1 MKKNKKEKKSKKILR
16 IIIVLILCAGSFIV
30 SYYGTRY
37 LDSLKNKGN
46 ASVTVTFDDTETYTI
61 PSIKKMDKEEALKEW
76 PYMMNVE
83 NKGSAK
89 ALYQIIIHDI
99 EKSTIKRKSL
109 DYALY
114 LDEKLIQEGNLDSI
128 KDNILY
134 TYEIAGKKEQKYKLY
149 IWSNEDLNE
158 ENIYEYYLEFNT
170 IKAGGPGF

>member
-1 MKKNKKEKKSKKILR
+1 MKSKIKF
-16 IIIVLILCAGSFIV
+16 IIISIILCLLSGVLAYFI
-30 SYYGTRY
+30 T
-37 LDSLKNKGN
+37 LKIDMIRKGGN
-46 ASVTVTFDDTETYTI
+46 VDIKVTFDDTETYVI
-61 PSIKKMDKEEALKEW
+61 PSTIKMTKEEALKEW
-76 PYMMNVE
+76 PYMMKVE